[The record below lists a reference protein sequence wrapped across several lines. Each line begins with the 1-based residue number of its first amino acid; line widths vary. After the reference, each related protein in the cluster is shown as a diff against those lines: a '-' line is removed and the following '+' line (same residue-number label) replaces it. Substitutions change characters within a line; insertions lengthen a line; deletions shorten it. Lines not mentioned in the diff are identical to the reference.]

1 MASTVPAAVNQGR
14 LDLLATLE
22 QRIQECAADAFEAI
36 IRLRLALKEIHD
48 QDLWRE
54 AGAANFAT
62 YCEERW
68 SISLSSSYRAV
79 KWASAMLDELGTPEA
94 VVSRARET
102 GEVPSLRETSKPKN
116 PRPPR
121 GKAEAIETRADDT
134 QASEAQPAPEDG
146 SGTSPRVDGSTSP
159 RGAQPP
165 PSPLTEASPKQL
177 SLFSALDALEVCLER
192 AIGALTA
199 AERRKAIHRLQ
210 AALERLTEGGSTA
223 KTKAEPCRH
232 RVGARIGDHCADC
245 GAKVKGR

>member
-134 QASEAQPAPEDG
+134 QASEAQPTPEDG
-146 SGTSPRVDGSTSP
+146 RGTSPRVGGSTSP

-165 PSPLTEASPKQL
+165 PSPHEQL
-177 SLFSALDALEVCLER
+177 SFFPATKLLEELINNRRDEVLAIDVKKRQAVAVRLRRWADELDPPRAKAPSPPPRPASSVEVP
-192 AIGALTA
+192 
-199 AERRKAIHRLQ
+199 
-210 AALERLTEGGSTA
+210 
-223 KTKAEPCRH
+223 EPNF
-232 RVGARIGDHCADC
+232 
-245 GAKVKGR
+245 KKSMK